1 MHGQHRG
8 ERVWIVAPWGVV
20 LMLEASRR
28 SGLGAVLAALACL
41 YGSAA
46 HAQWS
51 GSATA
56 GYGRGLGAT
65 SLGQGN
71 LTLGRDALR
80 ERAAQQSG
88 ASQLAQPA
96 APRDAT
102 ALTYTPDPQVSQKIR
117 ASMIELA
124 SATNP
129 ASRPEWEKTMADD
142 AVLHDFDKL
151 MAAQGYSRLNFADA
165 IAMLLSVCWE
175 IANDRTANA
184 EQIRGVHDQARNVAL
199 RTPTLRGLANAE
211 RQTLAETIAY
221 QVSFL
226 NSAKLAAERSGNRPQ
241 LAEVRESA
249 TKAAQ
254 QYGIDVWRMTLTERG
269 FQRL

>member
-1 MHGQHRG
+1 
-8 ERVWIVAPWGVV
+8 
-20 LMLEASRR
+20 MLEALRR
-28 SGLGAVLAALACL
+28 SGLGAIFVALACL
-41 YGSAA
+41 YVSVA

-56 GYGRGLGAT
+56 GYGRGLGAM

-71 LTLGRDALR
+71 LTLGRNALR
-80 ERAAQQSG
+80 EHAAQQSG
-88 ASQLAQPA
+88 ASQPAQPS

>member
-1 MHGQHRG
+1 
-8 ERVWIVAPWGVV
+8 
-20 LMLEASRR
+20 MLEASRR

-56 GYGRGLGAT
+56 GYGAT

-71 LTLGRDALR
+71 LTLGRNALR

-88 ASQLAQPA
+88 ASQP
-96 APRDAT
+96 APRGAT

-226 NSAKLAAERSGNRPQ
+226 NSAKLAAERTGNRPQ

-254 QYGIDVWRMTLTERG
+254 QSGIDVWRMTLTERG

>member
-1 MHGQHRG
+1 
-8 ERVWIVAPWGVV
+8 
-20 LMLEASRR
+20 MLEALRR
-28 SGLGAVLAALACL
+28 SGLGAILVALACL
-41 YGSAA
+41 YFSAA
-46 HAQWS
+46 HAQSS
-51 GSATA
+51 GSAT
-56 GYGRGLGAT
+56 GGSGRAAT
-65 SLGQGN
+65 SLSQGN
-71 LTLGRDALR
+71 PKSTAT
-80 ERAAQQSG
+80 
-88 ASQLAQPA
+88 QPA
-96 APRDAT
+96 RPPAPGDAT
-102 ALTYTPDPQVSQKIR
+102 ALTYTPDPHVSQKIR

-129 ASRPEWEKTMADD
+129 ASRPEWERTMADD
-142 AVLHDFDKL
+142 AVLRDFDKL

-184 EQIRGVHDQARNVAL
+184 AQIRGAHDQARNVAL
-199 RTPTLRGLANAE
+199 HTPTLRGLQNAE
-211 RQTLAETIAY
+211 RQTLVETIAY

-226 NSAKLAAERSGNRPQ
+226 YSAKLSAERTGNRPQ

>member
-1 MHGQHRG
+1 
-8 ERVWIVAPWGVV
+8 
-20 LMLEASRR
+20 MLEASRR

-65 SLGQGN
+65 SLSQGN
-71 LTLGRDALR
+71 LTLGRNALR

-88 ASQLAQPA
+88 ASQPAQPA

-199 RTPTLRGLANAE
+199 RTPMLRGLANAE

-226 NSAKLAAERSGNRPQ
+226 NSAKLAAERTGNRPQ

>member
-51 GSATA
+51 GSATG

-65 SLGQGN
+65 SLSQGN
-71 LTLGRDALR
+71 LTVGRNALR
-80 ERAAQQSG
+80 EHAAQQSG
-88 ASQLAQPA
+88 TSQPAQPA

-142 AVLHDFDKL
+142 TTVIAGVPITRHWLIPQ
-151 MAAQGYSRLNFADA
+151 ASRPKVYTPHPVMSAD
-165 IAMLLSVCWE
+165 E
-175 IANDRTANA
+175 IRDRTQGVWDAFYSLSNVWARSNCVTSLKARLAFVLISKLYRQMYANTGIA
-184 EQIRGVHDQARNVAL
+184 TDSARVNRSAQWARL
-199 RTPTLRGLANAE
+199 
-211 RQTLAETIAY
+211 IAKPCRRL
-221 QVSFL
+221 F
-226 NSAKLAAERSGNRPQ
+226 AGKPMPE
-241 LAEVRESA
+241 
-249 TKAAQ
+249 
-254 QYGIDVWRMTLTERG
+254 LTVPA
-269 FQRL
+269 

>member
-1 MHGQHRG
+1 
-8 ERVWIVAPWGVV
+8 
-20 LMLEASRR
+20 MLEASRR

-51 GSATA
+51 GSATG
-56 GYGRGLGAT
+56 GYGAT

-71 LTLGRDALR
+71 LTLGRNALR

-88 ASQLAQPA
+88 ASQPAQPA

-226 NSAKLAAERSGNRPQ
+226 NSAKLAAERAGNRPQ